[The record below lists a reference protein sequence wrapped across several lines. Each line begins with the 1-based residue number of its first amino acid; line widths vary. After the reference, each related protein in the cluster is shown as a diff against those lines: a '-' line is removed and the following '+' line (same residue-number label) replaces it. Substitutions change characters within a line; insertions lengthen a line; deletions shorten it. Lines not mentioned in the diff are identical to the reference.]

1 MTRISLLEDQ
11 KAIFT
16 AQREELENKR
26 SDIYVREQ
34 KAISDA
40 LSPFF
45 SDFTPEV
52 EIEVLRGSVYF
63 RMAHPDYSYKKELFN
78 IYLRENWNY
87 EEKDKSFN
95 GVDLS
100 YYTTS
105 TRGVDSWEL
114 KRLQLLGVVA
124 EIVLNHQERMLL
136 RVNNV
141 VLPFKEEYSRVYNQ
155 MNLIGQAIR
164 ELDIKIT
171 AVKKERIEFDLKNE
185 GITFGVGCN
194 IQLKFNYTPYI
205 KSIKLV
211 DLSKSG
217 KKGTAVFE
225 FQSGH
230 SSREENC
237 NVNSII
243 DQVLG
248 FAKNIVEK
256 ELLTSL

>member
-11 KAIFT
+11 RAIFT
-16 AQREELENKR
+16 AQREELEKQR
-26 SDIYVREQ
+26 GDIYVREQ
-34 KAISDA
+34 QAMSDA
-40 LSPFF
+40 LLPFF
-45 SDFTPEV
+45 SEFTPEV
-52 EIEVLRGSVYF
+52 EVEVLRGSVYF
-63 RMAHPDYSYKKELFN
+63 KMDHPDYSYKKELFN
-78 IYLRENWNY
+78 IYLRENWG
-87 EEKDKSFN
+87 DDLVKSFN

-105 TRGVDSWEL
+105 TKGIDTWEL

-141 VLPFKEEYSRVYNQ
+141 VIPFKEEFSRVFDQ

-164 ELDIKIT
+164 ELDIRI
-171 AVKKERIEFDLKNE
+171 AAIKKERIEFDLKNE

-205 KSIKLV
+205 KSIKLI

-225 FQSGH
+225 FTSGH

-237 NVNSII
+237 NVSSIV

-248 FAKNIVEK
+248 FAKNITQSVLAE
-256 ELLTSL
+256 

>member
-78 IYLRENWNY
+78 IYLRENWNFD
-87 EEKDKSFN
+87 EKKQSFN

-105 TRGVDSWEL
+105 TKGVDSWEL

-141 VLPFKEEYSRVYNQ
+141 VLPFKEEYSRVYDQ

-171 AVKKERIEFDLKNE
+171 AIKKEQIEFDLKKE

-194 IQLKFNYTPYI
+194 IQLKFNYSPYV
-205 KSIKLV
+205 KSVKLI

-217 KKGTAVFE
+217 KKGTVVFK
-225 FQSGH
+225 FGH
-230 SSREENC
+230 GEGSSREENC
-237 NVNSII
+237 NVNSIV

-248 FAKNIVEK
+248 FTKNIIQPVLAE
-256 ELLTSL
+256 

>member
-11 KAIFT
+11 RAIFT
-16 AQREELENKR
+16 AQKEELENKR

-34 KAISDA
+34 QAISDA

-87 EEKDKSFN
+87 EEKGKSFN

-105 TRGVDSWEL
+105 TKGVDSWEL

-141 VLPFKEEYSRVYNQ
+141 ILPFKEEYSRVYDQ
-155 MNLIGQAIR
+155 MTLIGQAIR
-164 ELDIKIT
+164 ELDIKIL
-171 AVKKERIEFDLKNE
+171 AIKKEGIEFDLKNE

-194 IQLKFNYTPYI
+194 IQLKFNYSPYI

-248 FAKNIVEK
+248 FAKNIIQPVLAE
-256 ELLTSL
+256 